1 MICLET
7 GLRSVAMYT
16 CVLRTFRMEFPCF
29 LWTKAFGAMC
39 FLHSNIRYERNGL
52 YCLKGITR
60 YVTI

>member
-29 LWTKAFGAMC
+29 LWTKALVPCVSYTQISGT
-39 FLHSNIRYERNGL
+39 
-52 YCLKGITR
+52 KGMVYI
-60 YVTI
+60 V